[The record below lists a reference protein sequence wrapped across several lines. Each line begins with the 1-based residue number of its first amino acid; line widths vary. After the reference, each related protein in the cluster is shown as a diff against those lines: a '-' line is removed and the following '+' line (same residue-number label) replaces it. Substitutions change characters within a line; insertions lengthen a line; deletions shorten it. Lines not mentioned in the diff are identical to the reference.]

1 MIKSQMFIL
10 QNKND
15 NYFVIK
21 VSYTKVSHVKVRKTP
36 NTYGVFLT
44 LRKTDNKVESIPLK
58 NR

>member
-1 MIKSQMFIL
+1 MFIL

-21 VSYTKVSHVKVRKTP
+21 VSYKGNTKVSHVKVRKTP